1 MARPGEANNS
11 FFCNCKKKSNL
22 EPHHIRWVYTAITQN
37 NSETMATSAQNL
49 SMIIDEMLTNK
60 PADRAAALLLLS
72 AKGLLPK
79 KLLEPPKEKKTSRF
93 ASKAAEDFAE
103 AKGITVPDDF
113 KGTAANDKISVKD
126 LKTLAEPPKK
136 KVNASPGAQQ
146 FARDNGIDIET
157 VTGTGENGKVLLKDV
172 KDLVT
177 TPAAATDAPDD
188 KTKISPSAA
197 KLMKQ
202 YNWDEDDV
210 SHIQGSGKNGTLLA
224 KDLAEMVKETLE
236 EEEGEET
243 DPESDSEALFTE

>member
-1 MARPGEANNS
+1 
-11 FFCNCKKKSNL
+11 
-22 EPHHIRWVYTAITQN
+22 
-37 NSETMATSAQNL
+37 
-49 SMIIDEMLTNK
+49 MIIDELLVAK
-60 PADRAAALLLLS
+60 PGDRAAALKLL
-72 AKGLLPK
+72 ADKGLLPK
-79 KLLEPPKEKKTSRF
+79 KLLETPKASKVSRF

-126 LKTLAEPPKK
+126 LKGLTEPPKK

-172 KDLVT
+172 KNVVAA
-177 TPAAATDAPDD
+177 PAAGADVSDD

-202 YNWDEDDV
+202 HGWDEDDV

-224 KDLAEMVKETLE
+224 KDLAEMVKEAGEAE
-236 EEEGEET
+236 EEGEEGEET
-243 DPESDSEALFTE
+243 DPESDED

>member
-1 MARPGEANNS
+1 
-11 FFCNCKKKSNL
+11 
-22 EPHHIRWVYTAITQN
+22 
-37 NSETMATSAQNL
+37 MATSAQNL
-49 SMIIDEMLTNK
+49 SMIIDELLVAK
-60 PADRAAALLLLS
+60 PGNRADAIKLL
-72 AKGLLPK
+72 ADKGLLPK
-79 KLLEPPKEKKTSRF
+79 KLLETPKEKKVSRF

-103 AKGITVPDDF
+103 AKGITIPEDF

-126 LKTLAEPPKK
+126 LKGLAEPPKK

-172 KDLVT
+172 KNLVT
-177 TPAAATDAPDD
+177 APAAAAADVSDD
-188 KTKISPSAA
+188 KAKISPSAA

-202 YNWDEDDV
+202 HGWDEDDV

-224 KDLAEMVKETLE
+224 KDLAEMVKEALE

-243 DPESDSEALFTE
+243 DPESDED

>member
-1 MARPGEANNS
+1 
-11 FFCNCKKKSNL
+11 
-22 EPHHIRWVYTAITQN
+22 VYTAITQN

-60 PADRAAALLLLS
+60 PADRAAAMLLLS

-172 KDLVT
+172 KTMVSEPAT
-177 TPAAATDAPDD
+177 TAAVAPDD
-188 KTKISPSAA
+188 KMKISPSAA

-202 YNWDEDDV
+202 HDWDEDDV

>member
-1 MARPGEANNS
+1 
-11 FFCNCKKKSNL
+11 
-22 EPHHIRWVYTAITQN
+22 
-37 NSETMATSAQNL
+37 MATSAQNL
-49 SMIIDEMLTNK
+49 SMIIDEMLLNK
-60 PADRAAALLLLS
+60 PADRASAMLLLS
-72 AKGLLPK
+72 SKGLLPK
-79 KLLEPPKEKKTSRF
+79 KLLETPKEKKTSKF

-103 AKGITVPDDF
+103 AKNITVPDDF

-126 LKTLAEPPKK
+126 LKGLAEPPKK

-172 KDLVT
+172 KDRVT
-177 TPAAATDAPDD
+177 APAEAADVSDD

-202 YNWDEDDV
+202 HGWDEDDV
-210 SHIQGSGKNGTLLA
+210 SHIQGSGKNGSILA
-224 KDLAEMVKETLE
+224 KDLAEMVKEALE

-243 DPESDSEALFTE
+243 DPESGED

>member
-1 MARPGEANNS
+1 
-11 FFCNCKKKSNL
+11 
-22 EPHHIRWVYTAITQN
+22 
-37 NSETMATSAQNL
+37 MATSAQNL
-49 SMIIDEMLTNK
+49 SMIIDEMLRNK
-60 PADRAAALLLLS
+60 PADRAAAMLLLS
-72 AKGLLPK
+72 SKGLLPK
-79 KLLEPPKEKKTSRF
+79 KLLETPKEKKTSKF

-103 AKGITVPDDF
+103 AKNITVPDDF

-126 LKTLAEPPKK
+126 LKGLAEPPKK

-172 KDLVT
+172 KDRVT
-177 TPAAATDAPDD
+177 APAEAADVSDD

-202 YNWDEDDV
+202 HGWDEDDV
-210 SHIQGSGKNGTLLA
+210 SHIQGSGKNGSILA
-224 KDLAEMVKETLE
+224 KDLAEMVKEALE

-243 DPESDSEALFTE
+243 DPESGED

>member
-1 MARPGEANNS
+1 MEFRPSPQTVGVPS
-11 FFCNCKKKSNL
+11 I
-22 EPHHIRWVYTAITQN
+22 PQN
-37 NSETMATSAQNL
+37 NSETKPMATSAQNL

-60 PADRAAALLLLS
+60 PADRAAAMILLS
-72 AKGLLPK
+72 SKGLLPK
-79 KLLEPPKEKKTSRF
+79 KLLETPKEKKVSRF

-103 AKGITVPDDF
+103 AKGITVPEDF

-126 LKTLAEPPKK
+126 LKGLAEPPKK

-177 TPAAATDAPDD
+177 APAAAADVSDD

-202 YNWDEDDV
+202 HGWDEDDV

-224 KDLAEMVKETLE
+224 KDLAEMVKEAL

-243 DPESDSEALFTE
+243 DAESEED